1 MVKPVSVANEKPKN
15 KEQPRMERSISKSKL
30 GEQVRKSLERLQQSC
45 ESVKSFKSIEN
56 QRVIS
61 ELR

>member
-1 MVKPVSVANEKPKN
+1 
-15 KEQPRMERSISKSKL
+15 MERSISKSKL
-30 GEQVRKSLERLQQSC
+30 GEQVRKSLERVQQSC